1 MAKNKLIDFFNG
13 YEQPLSEEGEQLPI
27 GKRFYV
33 REISGSATRNTRR
46 HSKSRIYD
54 LISLLPRLFTYT
66 KSSVYGLAALIF
78 GFSVLAVHFLGFY
91 LGVFADIST
100 ATLVMGAVF
109 CVFGTGFLF
118 VDKPLPI
125 MLQDSP
131 FFDFIF
137 FEFFCIQ
144 RVHRKTGEASIHP
157 AAAVLAGLFGAVISC
172 FVPAEWISAVIGF
185 LLFVLIAFGSPEFS
199 YVASL
204 ITLPYL
210 GLFPAAKYV
219 FYFVILLT
227 AVSFLR
233 KVYQGKRVIYFE
245 QYDAL
250 ITALVVLILIS
261 GIFIKG
267 VESFTASAVLMVM
280 SLGYFLTSNVITNRR
295 LADRAMNAVVVSSV
309 PASIAAIVSYVVK
322 SAKAGELV
330 RPAEGSVLG
339 SSSVFATL
347 LIVAA
352 CFSVAH
358 ATQTH
363 ATVKKI
369 TYYLAALI
377 TVAVLFLTG
386 ETFALFA
393 FVLGG
398 ISLVLFKIKG
408 LLPLF
413 LLPLLFI
420 LPFGIYLLPTELLEG
435 LFDFIPSSPGY
446 SESLA
451 ALLESLKSF
460 GSNFLFGIGI
470 GTESFVQEMQGKE
483 ILLNNSGNLFL
494 ELALEAGVL
503 SLIVFVSLVVSRA
516 RHVAK
521 YRIYVKG
528 SVVKHSQPL
537 VSMAL
542 FSLLFY
548 GLFSYI
554 WADTS
559 MFYLFFVVFGIESA
573 MLRLS
578 RRDRDERVLYYAL
591 ARSNE
596 SAAIDVGLEED

>member
-1 MAKNKLIDFFNG
+1 MAKNKLLDFLNG
-13 YEQPLSEEGEQLPI
+13 YEQPLSEEGEQLPV

-33 REISGSATRNTRR
+33 REISGSATQKTKRR
-46 HSKSRIYD
+46 SKSRFYD
-54 LISLLPRLFTYT
+54 LLLLLPRLFTYT
-66 KSSVYGLAALIF
+66 KASVYGLAALVF
-78 GFSVLAVHFLGFY
+78 GFAVLAVHFLGFY
-91 LGVFADIST
+91 LGVFGDIST

-109 CVFGTGFLF
+109 CVFGTGLLF
-118 VDKPLPI
+118 VDRPLPI

-157 AAAVLAGLFGAVISC
+157 ALAVFVGLFGAVISC
-172 FVPAEWISAVIGF
+172 FVPAEWISAAIGCV
-185 LLFVLIAFGSPEFS
+185 LFVIIAFGSPEFS

-204 ITLPYL
+204 IMLPYL
-210 GLFPAAKYV
+210 GLFSAARYV
-219 FYFVILLT
+219 FYFVTLLT
-227 AVSFLR
+227 AVAFLR
-233 KVYQGKRVIYFE
+233 KVYQGKRVIHFE

-267 VESFTASAVLMVM
+267 VESFTASAVLVVM

-309 PASIAAIVSYVVK
+309 PASIIAIISYIVK
-322 SAKAGELV
+322 SLNEGTLV
-330 RPAEGSVLG
+330 RPAEGSVLN

-347 LIVAA
+347 LIVAL
-352 CFSVAH
+352 CFSIAH
-358 ATQTH
+358 AAQTH
-363 ATVKKI
+363 AVIKKI
-369 TYYLAALI
+369 TYYVSALVI
-377 TVAVLFLTG
+377 ASAIFLTG
-386 ETFALFA
+386 EAFAVLA
-393 FVLGG
+393 LVLGG
-398 ISLVLFKIKG
+398 LSLVFFKIKG
-408 LLPLF
+408 PGALLALS
-413 LLPLLFI
+413 LLFV
-420 LPFGIYLLPTELLEG
+420 LPFGIYLLPTEILEA

-446 SESLA
+446 SESLT
-451 ALLESLKSF
+451 ALLASIESF
-460 GSNFLFGIGI
+460 GENFFFGIGI
-470 GTESFVQEMQGKE
+470 GAESFVQEMQGKG

-503 SLIVFVSLVVSRA
+503 SLVVFLYLVISRT

-521 YRIYVKG
+521 YRIYVKD
-528 SVVKHSQPL
+528 SVVRRSQPL

-548 GLFSYI
+548 GLFSYV
-554 WADTS
+554 WSDTS

-596 SAAIDVGLEED
+596 SAAIDVGLEEG